1 MAFRLMHRIDRLV
14 QRDIAPV
21 IAGETIVEDTAVKI
35 AVDNPMHIG
44 TEEAVLGTEALVLT
58 INSVT
63 FRRIDSHPSAY
74 SQNCRLS

>member
-1 MAFRLMHRIDRLV
+1 MIAVLAFD
-14 QRDIAPV
+14 
-21 IAGETIVEDTAVKI
+21 AGETIVEDTAVKI